1 MQVKA
6 LSCWGAGILFI
17 VAGANHFASP
27 DSYQAMMRPLLPW
40 PMALIYISGA
50 AEILGGVG
58 VLLARVRRLSGLGL
72 MALLVAVFPANI
84 FAAIHGFN
92 GGALE
97 RVILIAR
104 LPFQAVLMAWVYRSC
119 VVGDLRKSP
128 FETTNSDSKDL

>member
-1 MQVKA
+1 MRIKA
-6 LSCWGAGILFI
+6 LSCWGVGILFI

-27 DSYQAMMRPLLPW
+27 DSYQAMMPPLLPW

-72 MALLVAVFPANI
+72 MALLVAVFPANV

-92 GGALE
+92 GL
-97 RVILIAR
+97 ILSEKRRAQREGMVRGI
-104 LPFQAVLMAWVYRSC
+104 VYGEPGC
-119 VVGDLRKSP
+119 W
-128 FETTNSDSKDL
+128 

>member
-1 MQVKA
+1 MQIKA
-6 LSCWGAGILFI
+6 LSCWGVGILFI
-17 VAGANHFASP
+17 AAGANHFASP
-27 DSYQAMMRPLLPW
+27 DSYQAMMPPLLPW

-50 AEILGGVG
+50 AEILGGAG
-58 VLLARVRRLSGLGL
+58 VLLPRVRRNSGWGL
-72 MALLVAVFPANI
+72 IALLVAVFQANI

-119 VVGDLRKSP
+119 VVGDLR
-128 FETTNSDSKDL
+128 NSHLQPKNSNSKGF